1 MSDTRSAAAAPRL
14 HGSYFVVHALTLLGS
29 SITGI
34 TCFLQV
40 GASFPQ
46 LGYVSAALAL
56 KTLAMIT
63 VGMLAPG
70 VIARWSLRWT
80 LVAAQAAGIAALA
93 VVYAGFQLHSFALAM
108 AGMILAGV
116 PTVLLNIVST
126 SALKLQAAEPA
137 AFLKLQGR
145 MAAIGGATFL
155 GAALI
160 APLALQRLGL
170 GGVLAFDAITYGMAA
185 LYLASAAGAWLRGG
199 TAGEAAAGGAAAP
212 SEAPAAA
219 PVHGAP
225 ALRFALLAVPAFL
238 LVGLL
243 PLVASSSGTMWT
255 AALLQAGI
263 SPGQVWA
270 LEAIAVLGAGL
281 VYARA
286 SAQAWSRRL
295 LDLPLPPALLL
306 LPLYFIGTHALV
318 VLPLLLLTG
327 LATQLKFMRLR
338 DQYLLQSRSGAETV
352 RASAMASMVGNGLM
366 FLSPVVLAPLV
377 SADGD
382 PGLSALVLVAGLLSF
397 QLAAHAIVLRRR
409 RPAAA

>member
-1 MSDTRSAAAAPRL
+1 MSGTRPAPAAPRL

-93 VVYAGFQLHSFALAM
+93 VVYAGFRLHSFALAM

-126 SALKLQAAEPA
+126 SALKLQSGEPA
-137 AFLKLQGR
+137 AFFKLQGR
-145 MAAIGGATFL
+145 MAAIGGGAFL
-155 GAALI
+155 GAALL

-170 GGVLAFDAITYGMAA
+170 GGVLAFDAITYGVAA

-199 TAGEAAAGGAAAP
+199 AAAEAAAGAAP
-212 SEAPAAA
+212 RPGVAPA
-219 PVHGAP
+219 HDAP

-243 PLVASSSGTMWT
+243 PLVASSGATVWT

-270 LEAIAVLGAGL
+270 LEAIAVLGAGM

-286 SAQAWSRRL
+286 SARAWPRRL

-306 LPLYFIGTHALV
+306 LPLYFIGTHVLV

-327 LATQLKFMRLR
+327 LATQLKFMRVR
-338 DQYLLQSRSGAETV
+338 DQYLLRARSGAETV

-366 FLSPVVLAPLV
+366 FLSPIVLAPLV
-377 SADGD
+377 SADAD
-382 PGLSALVLVAGLLSF
+382 PALSALLLAAGLLLF
-397 QLAAHAIVLRRR
+397 QFAAHAMVLRRR
-409 RPAAA
+409 RAAAA